1 MNRVIATALRA
12 TGVGVVVLAVFVV
25 VVGVPGWILG
35 VGLGQ
40 VGVLLPF
47 VAATV
52 CAMVVKPV
60 LRRVDRLVERL
71 TQHRGTTPYS
81 ALAETAARIRSG
93 SPDSA
98 LPGLA
103 EVLAEGT
110 AAQRAVLWLAVSDRL
125 VAAAVHPPP
134 PAGEEMDSADNLA
147 VLLDR
152 PDTDHVV
159 PIVDGTVLRAALAIG
174 KPGAAITP
182 ADQQLMRD
190 VAGGAG
196 LLLRGVAMNTELRER
211 VRRAD
216 ELAGELVRSQERLTS
231 ARDVE
236 RRRLVGELSHAT
248 TDRLSTLRIALDGAR
263 EDLVSDTPDPR
274 RAGAALLRARA
285 GLEELLDR
293 FRVIARGVYPAMLR
307 DQGPASALDE
317 IAADLDREVDLRGGS
332 ETRLAWEV
340 ESGIYYVA
348 ASAMQR
354 LAEHPGP
361 ALTVELSHAD
371 GRFAV
376 RVVDPAP
383 SVTAGD
389 LRAALSGDLE
399 RLAALGGD
407 VELVTEPSGAL
418 VLVASLPERL
428 EPLVEV
434 IREGRA

>member
-12 TGVGVVVLAVFVV
+12 TGVGAVVLAVFVV

-52 CAMVVKPV
+52 CALVVKPV
-60 LRRVDRLVERL
+60 LGRVDRLVQRL
-71 TQHRGTTPYS
+71 TQHRSTTPYS
-81 ALAETAARIRSG
+81 ALAEASARIRSG

-110 AAQRAVLWLAVSDRL
+110 GAQRAVLWLAVSDRL

-134 PAGEEMDSADNLA
+134 GPGEETGRADNLA

-152 PDTDHVV
+152 ADTDHVV

-190 VAGGAG
+190 VAGGAA

-216 ELAGELVRSQERLTS
+216 ELAGELARSQERLTS

-236 RRRLVGELSHAT
+236 RRRLVGELSYAT
-248 TDRLSTLRIALDGAR
+248 TDRLSTLRIALDGAHQ
-263 EDLVSDTPDPR
+263 DLVSDAPDAR
-274 RAGAALLRARA
+274 RAGAALVRART

-317 IAADLDREVDLRGGS
+317 VAADLDREVDLRGGS

-361 ALTVELSHAD
+361 TLAVELAHAN

-376 RVVDPAP
+376 RVVDPDP
-383 SVTAGD
+383 SITVAE
-389 LRAALSGDLE
+389 LRVALAGDLE

-407 VELVTEPSGAL
+407 AELTAEPSGAL

-428 EPLVEV
+428 EPLVDV

>member
-12 TGVGVVVLAVFVV
+12 AGVGVVVLAVFVV

-81 ALAETAARIRSG
+81 ALAEAAARIRSG

-110 AAQRAVLWLAVSDRL
+110 GAQRAVLWLAVSDRL

-134 PAGEEMDSADNLA
+134 GPGEETGRADNLA

-152 PDTDHVV
+152 ADTDHVV

-190 VAGGAG
+190 VAGGAA

-216 ELAGELVRSQERLTS
+216 ELAGELARSQERLTS

-236 RRRLVGELSHAT
+236 RRRLVGELSYAT
-248 TDRLSTLRIALDGAR
+248 TDRLSTLRIALDGAHQ
-263 EDLVSDTPDPR
+263 DLVSDAPDAR
-274 RAGAALLRARA
+274 RAGAALVRART

-317 IAADLDREVDLRGGS
+317 VAADLDREVDLRGGS

-361 ALTVELSHAD
+361 TLAVELAHAN

-376 RVVDPAP
+376 RVVDPDP
-383 SVTAGD
+383 SITVAE
-389 LRAALSGDLE
+389 LRVALAGDLE

-407 VELVTEPSGAL
+407 AELTAEPSGAL

-428 EPLVEV
+428 EPLVDV

>member
-1 MNRVIATALRA
+1 MNRVIAGALRA

-25 VVGVPGWILG
+25 VVGLPGWVLG

-47 VAATV
+47 VAATI
-52 CAMVVKPV
+52 CAMVVMRV
-60 LRRVDRLVERL
+60 LGPVDRLVERL

-81 ALAETAARIRSG
+81 ALAEAAARIRSG

-110 AAQRAVLWLAVSDRL
+110 GAQRAVVWLAVSDRL
-125 VAAAVHPPP
+125 VPAAVHP
-134 PAGEEMDSADNLA
+134 ATGEDLGTAQNLA
-147 VLLDR
+147 VLLER

-159 PIVDGTVLRAALAIG
+159 PVVDGTELRAVLAIG
-174 KPGAAITP
+174 KPGSAITP

-190 VAGGAG
+190 LAGGAG
-196 LLLRGVAMNTELRER
+196 MLLRGVAMNTELRER

-216 ELAGELVRSQERLTS
+216 ELARELARSRERLTS

-248 TDRLSTLRIALDGAR
+248 TDRLSALRIALDGAR
-263 EDLVSDTPDPR
+263 EDLLSDAPDAR
-274 RAGAALLRARA
+274 RARA
-285 GLEELLDR
+285 ALDRARTGLEELLDR
-293 FRVIARGVYPAMLR
+293 FRVIARGVYPAVLR
-307 DQGPASALDE
+307 DQGPANALDE
-317 IAADLDREVDLRGGS
+317 VAADLDRDVDLRGGS
-332 ETRLAWEV
+332 AGRLSWEV

-354 LAEHPGP
+354 LAERPGP
-361 ALTVELSHAD
+361 ALTVELSHSE

-376 RVVDPAP
+376 RVVDPEP
-383 SVTAGD
+383 SVSAGE
-389 LRAALSGDLE
+389 LRATLAGELE

-407 VELVTEPSGAL
+407 AGVAGEPGGAL

-428 EPLVEV
+428 EPLVDV
-434 IREGRA
+434 IRAGRA

>member
-12 TGVGVVVLAVFVV
+12 TGVGAVVLAVFVV

-52 CAMVVKPV
+52 CALVVKPV
-60 LRRVDRLVERL
+60 LGRVDRLVQRL
-71 TQHRGTTPYS
+71 TQHRSTTPYS
-81 ALAETAARIRSG
+81 ALAEASARIRSG

-110 AAQRAVLWLAVSDRL
+110 GAQRAVLWLAVSDRL

-134 PAGEEMDSADNLA
+134 GPGEETGRADNLA

-152 PDTDHVV
+152 ADTDHVV

-190 VAGGAG
+190 VAGGAA

-216 ELAGELVRSQERLTS
+216 ELAGELARSQERLTS

-248 TDRLSTLRIALDGAR
+248 TDRLSTLRIALDGAHQ
-263 EDLVSDTPDPR
+263 DLVSDAPDAR
-274 RAGAALLRARA
+274 RAGAALVRART

-317 IAADLDREVDLRGGS
+317 VAADLDREVDLRGGS

-361 ALTVELSHAD
+361 TLAVELAHAN

-376 RVVDPAP
+376 RVVDPDP
-383 SVTAGD
+383 SITVAE
-389 LRAALSGDLE
+389 LRVALAGDLE

-407 VELVTEPSGAL
+407 AELTAEPSGAL

-428 EPLVEV
+428 EPLVDV